1 VPTRES
7 VSSNQAAKNVAP
19 PLRARKLLS
28 ALAILLFCALC
39 TWLGLVA
46 SAPYSSAKQWHEA
59 NERLYRQLQTLR
71 LQNQRREVE
80 LQALQTPAGIE
91 RAARELG
98 YLRPNEYLLRLP
110 PTSGTP

>member
-7 VSSNQAAKNVAP
+7 VSSNRVQKSAKPQVKAG
-19 PLRARKLLS
+19 KLLS
-28 ALAILLFCALC
+28 ALALLLFCAFC

-46 SAPYSSAKQWHEA
+46 SAPYSSARQWHEA

-98 YLRPNEYLLRLP
+98 YLRPNEYQLRLP
-110 PTSGTP
+110 LTSGTP